1 MILPFSSAGAAISE
15 TLPANAHLMAMASQL
30 FRTKTP
36 RPSIGGNGRT
46 PFPPEPFGG
55 GGGGGRGDGDRI
67 PNPNERLRRYRMG
80 LSLAVA
86 SISMLFLAFT
96 TLFLARRA
104 AGKFDPIA
112 GKFIT
117 DWVPVHL
124 PSKLLLINTG
134 FLLLS
139 CITIEI
145 ARRAASIEMILVPAT
160 SLPGIKP
167 TPEHSITWVRLTAA
181 LGTLFLAGQWLA
193 WNLLHRDGI
202 FFNSGPASSFA
213 FLLTGAH
220 AVHLVAGVLVL
231 IYAGFHRRQ
240 RRSLESRRIVIDVA
254 AWYWHFMGLLW
265 LYLLALLW
273 FLK

>member
-1 MILPFSSAGAAISE
+1 
-15 TLPANAHLMAMASQL
+15 MAMASQL
-30 FRTKTP
+30 YRTRTP
-36 RPSIGGNGRT
+36 RPSFGGNGRT

-55 GGGGGRGDGDRI
+55 GGGGGRGDGDHI

-80 LSLAVA
+80 LTLAVA

-96 TLFLARRA
+96 TLFLARRT
-104 AGKFDPIA
+104 AGRFDPIA
-112 GKFIT
+112 GKFVT

-124 PSKLLLINTG
+124 PSKLLMINTG

-139 CITIEI
+139 CLTIEI
-145 ARRAASIEMILVPAT
+145 ARRAATTEMILVPAT

-167 TPEHSITWVRLTAA
+167 TPQYSIAWVRLTAL
-181 LGTLFLAGQWLA
+181 LGILFLAGQSLA
-193 WNLLHRDGI
+193 WNILHRQGTFLD
-202 FFNSGPASSFA
+202 SGPASSFA
-213 FLLTGAH
+213 YLLTGAH

-231 IYAGFHRRQ
+231 LYAGFNRRQ

-273 FLK
+273 FMK

>member
-1 MILPFSSAGAAISE
+1 
-15 TLPANAHLMAMASQL
+15 
-30 FRTKTP
+30 
-36 RPSIGGNGRT
+36 
-46 PFPPEPFGG
+46 
-55 GGGGGRGDGDRI
+55 
-67 PNPNERLRRYRMG
+67 
-80 LSLAVA
+80 
-86 SISMLFLAFT
+86 MLFLAFT
-96 TLFLARRA
+96 TLFLARRT

-112 GKFIT
+112 GKFVT

-134 FLLLS
+134 ILLLS
-139 CITIEI
+139 CLTIEV

-160 SLPGIKP
+160 SLPGIKR
-167 TPEHSITWVRLTAA
+167 TPEYSIAWVHLTTA
-181 LGTLFLAGQWLA
+181 LGTLFLAGQWMA
-193 WNLLHRDGI
+193 WHILHKGGA
-202 FFNSGPASSFA
+202 FLSSGPASSFT

-231 IYAGFHRRQ
+231 LYAGFNHRQ
-240 RRSLESRRIVIDVA
+240 RRSLESRRIVVDVA

>member
-1 MILPFSSAGAAISE
+1 
-15 TLPANAHLMAMASQL
+15 MAMASQL

-55 GGGGGRGDGDRI
+55 GGGGGGRGDDHI

-80 LSLAVA
+80 LTLAVA

-96 TLFLARRA
+96 TLFLARRT

-117 DWVPVHL
+117 DWIPVHL

-139 CITIEI
+139 CITIEV
-145 ARRAASIEMILVPAT
+145 ARRAATIEMILVPAT
-160 SLPGIKP
+160 SLPGIKA
-167 TPEHSITWVRLTAA
+167 TPEHSIAWVRLTAA
-181 LGTLFLAGQWLA
+181 LGALFLAGQWLT
-193 WNLLHRDGI
+193 WNIMHTEGI

-231 IYAGFHRRQ
+231 MYAGFHRRQ